1 MASRPTTR
9 TGSQGSRALGI
20 VSGHVLKL
28 ARQAAG
34 DSQEGLAEAIGVDVS
49 TVQGW
54 ESGRRSLTA
63 LRTGDLLRLRMQL
76 VRRGAPASIGRHLTD
91 ALEADVVLATG
102 VDAGAAWN
110 PRELHPLG
118 ASVHRRALTNMI
130 TWPLNGQ
137 PPRQLAALPVKS
149 ARRGPAPAH
158 PVLYPDEKSRLFDHA
173 LTIAE
178 QAKSDP
184 AHGLLRRQ
192 ATYLLG
198 FDSREDTA
206 GWLRGEWRRAVR
218 APADDLPGMLARRSA
233 AVARASLGD
242 VESLQ
247 DFVASLDHD
256 HDATANLNYW
266 AHWVGELPHEQHD
279 DTFMTEVDPRS
290 WAGLTLANHL
300 VSRLHPDS
308 PHLALNVA
316 TLHALIASRP
326 ALLSDWPQLRIA
338 LASALDPVGACDTVP
353 RRVRDQLAG
362 LAYAVR
368 LADR

>member
-1 MASRPTTR
+1 MRTRPTTP

-20 VSGHVLKL
+20 VSGFVLKL
-28 ARQAAG
+28 ARQTAG
-34 DSQEGLAEAIGVDVS
+34 DSQEVLAEALGVDVS

-63 LRTGDLLRLRMQL
+63 LRASDLLRLRMHL
-76 VRRGAPASIGRHLTD
+76 VHRGAPASIGRHLSD
-91 ALEADVVLATG
+91 ALEADLVLAAG
-102 VDAGAAWN
+102 VDAGAAWK

-118 ASVHRRALTNMI
+118 ASVHRRSLTNMV

-137 PPRQLAALPVKS
+137 PPRQLAALRVKS
-149 ARRGPAPAH
+149 GRRGPAPAH
-158 PVLYPDEKSRLFDHA
+158 PVLYPDEKERLFDHA

-178 QAKSDP
+178 QAKADP

-198 FDSREDTA
+198 FDGRADTA
-206 GWLRGEWRRAVR
+206 GWLRGEWRRAAR

-242 VESLQ
+242 AESLQ
-247 DFVASLDHD
+247 DFVATLDRYR
-256 HDATANLNYW
+256 DATANLNYW
-266 AHWVGELPHEQHD
+266 AHWVGELPHEQRD
-279 DTFMTEVDPRS
+279 DAFMTEVDPRS
-290 WAGLTLANHL
+290 WGGLTLANHL
-300 VSRLHPDS
+300 VSRLDPQS
-308 PHLALNVA
+308 PHLPLNIA

-326 ALLSDWPQLRIA
+326 ALLSDWPQVRTA
-338 LASALDPVGACDTVP
+338 LAGALDRVAGCDTVP